1 MVELQ
6 DEEALNAA
14 LEADDFQLYLS
25 AFPSSEREA
34 AAARALTVLP
44 LHEGYLSVT
53 VSNMDVPGFLKWNTF
68 DKAVLY
74 GKFFFAASLWRSLKR
89 TSIDKA
95 LVPLG
100 LVAKVAVNVPGLVVS
115 LPLVFVAVVA
125 LKMYSP

>member
-1 MVELQ
+1 M
-6 DEEALNAA
+6 
-14 LEADDFQLYLS
+14 
-25 AFPSSEREA
+25 
-34 AAARALTVLP
+34 P
-44 LHEGYLSVT
+44 LHEGYLAAT

-89 TSIDKA
+89 TSVDKA

-115 LPLVFVAVVA
+115 LPLVLVAVVV
-125 LKMYSP
+125 LKTYSP